1 LFSLPI
7 INSVYL
13 AAVSLLEQISGEI
26 QHTDFYLLMFLL
38 HSGLLVS
45 APVILFMLARMNRF
59 CHKPPDRHDAHRVM
73 YS

>member
-13 AAVSLLEQISGEI
+13 AAEPLLEQISGEI
-26 QHTDFYLLMFLL
+26 QHTDFYQLMFLL

-45 APVILFMLARMNRF
+45 VPVTLFMLARMNRF
-59 CHKPPDRHDAHRVM
+59 YRKPPDHRDAHRVKC
-73 YS
+73 S